1 MIDLLHPLHPRLV
14 HFPIALSLVGVAF
27 LAWGILKR
35 QESWTHYGQ
44 ISLLLGWGGAIV
56 AALSGLV
63 DQDRAA
69 DTPVVANAINQH
81 ITVGLALIVALGL
94 ALYWPLR
101 NRRLF
106 TDPRRRWG
114 YLALLLLGAALV
126 LLEGWLGG
134 KLVYGLGVGVR

>member
-44 ISLLLGWGGAIV
+44 ISLLLGWVGAIV